1 MSNTLSHSDRA
12 TTAARDTLGARA
24 LRVGARVADA
34 GYSAWQFAQLECEL
48 ALIAWRL
55 AGPRRGPAAH
65 RAYSAALERE
75 EAAARDFEELCRVT
89 GALATS

>member
-1 MSNTLSHSDRA
+1 MSNTLSHTDRA
-12 TTAARDTLGARA
+12 ATAVRDTLGARA

-34 GYSAWQFAQLECEL
+34 GYRAWQFAQLECEL

-55 AGPRRGPAAH
+55 AGPQRGPAAH
-65 RAYSAALERE
+65 VAYRAALERE